1 MVMSIPTPQQSS
13 ELRSLTT
20 ALLERYQFMRQAG
33 ISFNGS
39 RDMYEVLGYPR
50 ILSVK
55 EYRDRYARGGI
66 SKRIVE
72 AYPKATWRGGVK
84 LQEDEDPKVTTA
96 FEKDWEDLE
105 KRLKIWTMLQRAD
118 TLAGLS
124 TYSILL
130 IGAPGDYDQPLP
142 KGKPGQILF
151 LTAFAG
157 GGGPG
162 LTQGASSS
170 ANYVDA
176 TIQEFDQD
184 VTSPRFGL
192 PTRYQ
197 LRRLDLVSPQ
207 FQKPVH
213 WSRVIHIA
221 EGLLD
226 NEVYGIPV
234 LENIWNLL
242 DDLDKVTGGGAEAF
256 WLRANQGLHLN
267 VDKDA
272 ALSDPEKAAIKEQAE
287 EYQHQMRRILQT
299 RKVEVTPLG
308 SDVAQFGPQAD
319 AILTQIAGSKGIPKR
334 ILMGS
339 EMGQLASGQDAD
351 NWNTQVQDRRTGYA
365 GPSIVRPLVDR
376 LIEYGYLPTPK
387 DYDVVWPTIES
398 LTETEKAAG
407 AGQWANVNKTMGVTI
422 FTDDEIREKWYG
434 LDPLTKKQK
443 TPVPPPPPAA
453 PTPTPAPDLGID
465 TGKINPMTGEPI
477 VAESADLRYDKDG
490 ELISEPSA
498 IDATEILDKN
508 GEPVRPEA
516 LTLLEEAIEK
526 DDLDAICRIV
536 GLGGPG
542 SGPQPGGG
550 TRQGA
555 LARAGKHDEATIAH
569 RKASELIDRAEKAQK
584 GIGPQ
589 SSIKAIKESADRASA
604 KAFAMSK
611 DLGVSD
617 FKGNNKDLHQTL
629 ASHHMA
635 RSQYHRQI
643 ANKRDLGGTEDLSD
657 RLTVAQEDFLV
668 YRAVEADVLP
678 QVGTTIVSREEVL
691 TSWNRDVM
699 QSHVEHELNSDVQI
713 VDILIPRGASFSEV
727 PNGNE
732 DEILLP
738 RGSRFLVTAPDKLTL
753 L

>member
-130 IGAPGDYDQPLP
+130 IGGPGNYDEELP

-443 TPVPPPPPAA
+443 TPVPPPPPEA
-453 PTPTPAPDLGID
+453 PAPPPAPPGVFGGPPKID
-465 TGKINPMTGEPI
+465 PKTGKPIEDEIDPKTGKPLKT
-477 VAESADLRYDKDG
+477 AESADLRYDENG
-490 ELISEPSA
+490 ELITDPSE
-498 IDATEILDKN
+498 IDATEILDVN

-516 LTLLEEAIEK
+516 LALLEAAIES
-526 DDLDAICRIV
+526 DDLDGIARII
-536 GLGGPG
+536 GLDSPG
-542 SGPQPGGG
+542 SEP
-550 TRQGA
+550 
-555 LARAGKHDEATIAH
+555 L
-569 RKASELIDRAEKAQK
+569 
-584 GIGPQ
+584 
-589 SSIKAIKESADRASA
+589 
-604 KAFAMSK
+604 
-611 DLGVSD
+611 
-617 FKGNNKDLHQTL
+617 
-629 ASHHMA
+629 
-635 RSQYHRQI
+635 
-643 ANKRDLGGTEDLSD
+643 

-699 QSHVEHELNSDVQI
+699 QSHVEHELDSDAQI
-713 VDILIPRGASFSEV
+713 VDILIPRGARFSEV
-727 PNGNE
+727 RNGSE